1 MPDEPLLR
9 EQARTA
15 VQNGKIPARS
25 PDRTW
30 GGPGLGNECA
40 VCQRPVTKEEM
51 ELEIEFATP
60 TGGGPEL
67 AQFHLHVRCFAAW
80 EFERKKAG
88 P

>member
-25 PDRTW
+25 ADRMW
-30 GGPGLGNECA
+30 GGPGLGNDCA
-40 VCQRPVTKEEM
+40 VCQRPITKDEM
-51 ELEIEFATP
+51 EFELEFATP
-60 TGGGPEL
+60 TGDSPNL
-67 AQFHLHVRCFAAW
+67 ALFHLHVRCFAAY